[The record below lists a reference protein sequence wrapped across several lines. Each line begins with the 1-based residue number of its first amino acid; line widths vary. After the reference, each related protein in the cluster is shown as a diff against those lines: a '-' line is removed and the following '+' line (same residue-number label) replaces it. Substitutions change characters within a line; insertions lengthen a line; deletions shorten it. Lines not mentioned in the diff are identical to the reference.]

1 MKTLWYLLMY
11 GLRKAIDYYEQ
22 FMYECMNCY
31 KEEKDNGKVY

>member
-31 KEEKDNGKVY
+31 TEK

>member
-22 FMYECMNCY
+22 FMQDCMNCY
-31 KEEKDNGKVY
+31 TEK